1 MTSDA
6 QAPVSHISFLFGL
19 AVRIQRQR
27 GKKAEI
33 ASPPSPPPQ
42 RKHGERQSDQQA
54 RETSSPERRVTM
66 RKKVDRHLETRRD
79 DKEAPVIV
87 DLCPCTPAAGGR
99 IADQAIMSYLA
110 SPYYHCRFFYC
121 PLVS

>member
-33 ASPPSPPPQ
+33 ASPPLPTPQ

-54 RETSSPERRVTM
+54 RETPSPERRVTM

-87 DLCPCTPAAGGR
+87 DLCPCTPRGR
-99 IADQAIMSYLA
+99 RKD
-110 SPYYHCRFFYC
+110 CRSGHYVVSGVTLLPLPFFYC